1 MCTLMPRL
9 SWSWAA
15 TASAR
20 PPGSPSPGTGP
31 SGTWSGMAA
40 LRSKPAS
47 SSAAVPAGPLKSYHG
62 VPTQPP
68 ATTHG
73 ARKSAVLA
81 PEPAAVVPEAAASP
95 ASALRSTPCP
105 NAWRTDV
112 LPSWKPVPKPRYA
125 VARPGRG
132 RISSSGR
139 VEIMSRSAAPG
150 SSIPSTSAPW
160 SAEVRADGSA
170 AQRRTITDG
179 GPAAGRAEPFGDA
192 PEPAGDGESVAEGR
206 DAGAP
211 DGPAPPDAPAP
222 PDGPGPPGA
231 ALPVTRTSW
240 TLSPGDQASTRK
252 APAPPTSRIVD
263 GSASMRST
271 TTVSSTPSEGW
282 ASRAWNAPSGAH
294 SVNRTVR
301 GPVASIRPMRP
312 AYPATPHALPA
323 WGHAAGANARSVG
336 AGVAVGAWDGEADGL
351 GVGGRS

>member
-139 VEIMSRSAAPG
+139 VEIVSRSAAAG

-170 AQRRTITDG
+170 AQRRTMTEA
-179 GPAAGRAEPFGDA
+179 GPAGGAA
-192 PEPAGDGESVAEGR
+192 EPAGDPAAPTGDGARVAEGGE
-206 DAGAP
+206 AGAP
-211 DGPAPPDAPAP
+211 DGPVPPDAPAP
-222 PDGPGPPGA
+222 ADGPAPLDGPAPPAA
-231 ALPVTRTSW
+231 ALPVTRTSR
-240 TLSPGDQASTRK
+240 TLSPGDQAST
-252 APAPPTSRIVD
+252 
-263 GSASMRST
+263 
-271 TTVSSTPSEGW
+271 
-282 ASRAWNAPSGAH
+282 
-294 SVNRTVR
+294 
-301 GPVASIRPMRP
+301 
-312 AYPATPHALPA
+312 
-323 WGHAAGANARSVG
+323 
-336 AGVAVGAWDGEADGL
+336 
-351 GVGGRS
+351 